1 MFVKPAKQDG
11 EELGGTID
19 AKLNMLLY
27 QNFSISTNRGPA
39 NMTIKKACMT
49 FLCMIAL
56 KTKRI
61 AN

>member
-19 AKLNMLLY
+19 AKLNMLWY

-39 NMTIKKACMT
+39 NMTIKKSMYDFPVYDCT
-49 FLCMIAL
+49 QY
-56 KTKRI
+56 
-61 AN
+61 